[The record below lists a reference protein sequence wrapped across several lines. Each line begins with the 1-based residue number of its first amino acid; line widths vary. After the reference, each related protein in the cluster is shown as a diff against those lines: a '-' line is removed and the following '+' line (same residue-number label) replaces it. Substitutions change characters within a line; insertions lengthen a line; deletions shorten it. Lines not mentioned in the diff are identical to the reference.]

1 MGQDLASSVAAP
13 SAALL
18 WKHETTM
25 AKQSKVSHDVNVH
38 PTIALVEGDNR
49 NLSDV
54 ERNQL
59 RTIGAVIHGAAAA
72 DKHAEMTSARVYDEM
87 HENKVHS
94 SEYLAPVKDDYP
106 MGKDDPMFEQDYR
119 FFQSKQ
125 LEVAIGAV
133 EDRNVYLEGM
143 RSRDPEG
150 GWEPMPNVIMKDLPK
165 LLFQLKTADQ
175 ITKAGYAPIVHTHM
189 EAIKGAMR
197 KGMKRIREGLETREA
212 NAEQVELDPEIVIE
226 GKISK
231 HLVAIYKLIM
241 SKENV
246 TGQREQI
253 AGTRKLAETCKV
265 TEIYDQVI
273 GSL

>member
-1 MGQDLASSVAAP
+1 MSMKTKKVRDDQTVA
-13 SAALL
+13 
-18 WKHETTM
+18 
-25 AKQSKVSHDVNVH
+25 

-72 DKHAEMTSARVYDEM
+72 DKHAEITSARVYDEM
-87 HENKVHS
+87 HENEVHS
-94 SEYLAPVKDDYP
+94 SEYLAPVKEDYP

-125 LEVAIGAV
+125 LEVAIGAA

-150 GWEPMPNVIMKDLPK
+150 GWEPMPSVIMKDLPK

-175 ITKAGYAPIVHTHM
+175 LTKAGYAPIVHTHM
-189 EAIKGAMR
+189 EAIKAAMR

-212 NAEQVELDPEIVIE
+212 NAEQEELDPEIVIE
-226 GKISK
+226 GKIAK

-241 SKENV
+241 SKENA

-265 TEIYDQVI
+265 TEIYDPVI
-273 GSL
+273 ESL

>member
-1 MGQDLASSVAAP
+1 M
-13 SAALL
+13 
-18 WKHETTM
+18 TM
-25 AKQSKVSHDVNVH
+25 KTKKVSGDQTAT
-38 PTIALVEGDNR
+38 PTIALLKGDNR

-54 ERNQL
+54 VRKQL

-72 DKHAEMTSARVYDEM
+72 DKHAEITSARVYDEM

-94 SEYLAPVKDDYP
+94 SEYLAPVKEDYP

-125 LEVAIGAV
+125 LEVAIGAA
-133 EDRNVYLEGM
+133 EDRNIYLTGM

-150 GWEPMPNVIMKDLPK
+150 GWEPMPSVIMKDLPK

-175 ITKAGYAPIVHTHM
+175 LTKAGYAPIVHTHM

-212 NAEQVELDPEIVIE
+212 NAEQGDIDPEIVRAS
-226 GKISK
+226 KIAK
-231 HLVAIYKLIM
+231 HIAACYKLIT
-241 SKENV
+241 SDENV
-246 TGQREQI
+246 KGQREKI
-253 AGTRKLAETCKV
+253 AAAKVFAEACGV
-265 TEIYDQVI
+265 REHYDSWISEI
-273 GSL
+273 